1 MKINIVDIREEVI
14 KQSERVADM
23 NKWKPHC
30 YSLCV
35 ISRVILRVIFLV
47 KLPSFVYFEPKGNL
61 KRMKS
66 IR

>member
-14 KQSERVADM
+14 KQRERVADM

-30 YSLCV
+30 YNLCV
-35 ISRVILRVIFLV
+35 ISRVIFIV
-47 KLPSFVYFEPKGNL
+47 KLPSFVYFEPKGNF
-61 KRMKS
+61 KRMKR